1 MWTFWQKKSKED
13 NWLPVVTITLFFL
26 LFFWTVDTNQR
37 LTFLGTNIQNQW
49 HTVELSYLE
58 LWAVLPQY
66 SLSQE
71 DKDYLEQKSTK
82 ELILSTAAECKK
94 LTLQQQ
100 QLSCYQGVVDKLHT
114 LPSYENVVQKEL
126 TLLQEN
132 ISRYQLQVQDYNI
145 LVGTFPYSVVAGLQ
159 RHAKR

>member
-1 MWTFWQKKSKED
+1 MWTFWQKKNKED
-13 NWLPVVTITLFFL
+13 NRIPVVTITLFFL
-26 LFFWTVDTNQR
+26 LLFWTVDTNQR

-58 LWAVLPQY
+58 LWAVLPHY

-94 LTLQQQ
+94 LALQQQ

-126 TLLQEN
+126 TLLQESM
-132 ISRYQLQVQDYNI
+132 SRYQLQVQDYNT
-145 LVGTFPYSVVAGLQ
+145 LVGTFPYSIVAGLQ
-159 RHAKR
+159 RHAQR